1 MPAAAFDASAAAAA
15 VLIVHSMITH
25 DGVIGAIADEDG
37 IMINNGFDLTTAR
50 ERVEHKNYAGL
61 VVTAVSNN
69 PSVRMQIDA
78 KVYNHAGTAANP
90 HPGAG
95 IPASGLNNYV
105 SAIRAGVTL
114 DAEAWWELMEPS
126 LNVPSGDVNTSRFT
140 ANLWNPSYLGA
151 SNYVY
156 QGNTP
161 GA

>member
-15 VLIVHSMITH
+15 AIIVHSMLTH
-25 DGVIGAIADEDG
+25 DGVVGAISDEEG
-37 IMINNGFDLTTAR
+37 IMINNGFDQTTAR
-50 ERVEHKNYAGL
+50 ERVEHKNYCGL

-69 PSVRMQIDA
+69 PSVRLQFDA
-78 KVYNHAGTAANP
+78 KVYDHAGSMANP
-90 HPGAG
+90 HPGTG
-95 IPASGLNNYV
+95 IPASTISNYV

-126 LNVPSGDVNTSRFT
+126 LNVPSGDLNTTRFT